1 MYHTTNDTTTQTG
14 TATATVIC
22 DSVSPAGQRLTTLE
36 LVYPRF
42 IHSEFMT
49 HRMFSRNAAS
59 SRATPT
65 RTLLKEVEDDPV
77 MPTVWRKNRPGMSG
91 GEEFSEGYHDTFERA
106 WKNAARN
113 ARITASRLAELGL
126 AKESVNR
133 LIEPFVRIRTL
144 VTATEWFNFFKLR
157 LDEAHV
163 QPEMFELASAMEEA
177 MEKSDPVER
186 RYHVPYV
193 EKVHLINVESQTPS
207 RDDMMVS
214 AARCAR
220 VSYLSHDGKQTT
232 ALADLH
238 LADKLLR
245 DGHMSPFEHA
255 ATALN
260 DSQVMKYNLRGWV
273 SLRYAFEKGGTR

>member
-1 MYHTTNDTTTQTG
+1 MYHTTNDTTQTVG
-14 TATATVIC
+14 AATATVIC
-22 DSVSPAGQRLTTLE
+22 DSESPAGKRITTIE

-42 IHSEFMT
+42 IHSELMT
-49 HRMFSRNAAS
+49 HRAFSRNAAS

-65 RTLLKEVEDDPV
+65 RVLLKEVEEHPV
-77 MPTVWRKNRPGMSG
+77 MPSVWRKNKPGMSG
-91 GEEFSEGYHDTFERA
+91 GEEFSEGYNETFERA

-113 ARITASRLAELGL
+113 ARLVAERFANYGL

-133 LIEPFVRIRTL
+133 LLEPFLRIRVL
-144 VTATEWFNFFKLR
+144 VTATEWENFVNLR
-157 LDEAHV
+157 LDKAHV
-163 QPEMFELASAMEEA
+163 QPEMYELACAIL
-177 MEKSDPVER
+177 KSMNKSNPVRR

-193 EKVHLINVESQTPS
+193 EKVHLINEESQTPS

-238 LADKLLR
+238 LADKLLK
-245 DGHMSPFEHA
+245 DHHMSPFEHA
-255 ATALN
+255 CLALS
-260 DSQVMKYNLRGWV
+260 DGEEARFNLRGWQ
-273 SLRYAFEKGGTR
+273 SLRYAFEKVS